1 MEKLRVGVIGLGG
14 IFSRVMA
21 DFRNARNCELYA
33 VAARD
38 IGRARGAAGKY
49 GAKRAFGSYEELA
62 ECQEVDM
69 VYVATPHSFH
79 RSHTLMCLAHGKHVL
94 CEKAFAMNGWEAREM
109 VSAARENGLF
119 IMEAMWTR
127 FMPAMEKL
135 RQLYAAGKLGEI
147 RHITAD
153 FGYAAEYDPKSR
165 IFAPELGGGALM
177 DVGIYPL
184 SICAMLVGTGAEDVQ
199 SQCVLAPSGVDVRT
213 SMQLR
218 YASGATAQLMSAT
231 DVNGTSRMTIYA
243 QRATVEIPDF
253 WHATRL
259 IINGKEM
266 KFPDENEGHHH
277 QFVHAA
283 DMIAAGRT
291 ESDVMPPDET
301 IRLMDIMTDVRLAHG
316 VRYPGE

>member
-14 IFSRVMA
+14 IFRRVMT
-21 DFRNARNCELYA
+21 DFHNARNCELYA

-38 IGRARGAAGKY
+38 IERAREAAVKY

-94 CEKAFAMNGWEAREM
+94 CEKAFAMNGREAREM

-135 RQLYAAGKLGEI
+135 RQLYAEGELGEI

-184 SICAMLVGTGAEDVQ
+184 SICAMLLGTEAEDIQ

-301 IRLMDIMTDVRLAHG
+301 IRLMDIMTDIRLAHG
-316 VRYPGE
+316 VRYPCE

>member
-1 MEKLRVGVIGLGG
+1 MKKLRVGVIGLGS
-14 IFSRVMA
+14 IFSRVMT
-21 DFRNARNCELYA
+21 DFHNARNCELYA

-38 IGRARGAAGKY
+38 IDRARAAALKY
-49 GAKRAFGSYEELA
+49 GAKRFFGSYEELA
-62 ECQEVDM
+62 ECPDVDM

-79 RSHTLMCLAHGKHVL
+79 REHTLMCLANGKHVL
-94 CEKAFAMNGWEAREM
+94 CEKAFAMNGREAREM
-109 VSAARENGLF
+109 TGFAREKRLF

-135 RQLYAAGKLGEI
+135 RQLHTTGELGEI
-147 RHITAD
+147 HHITAD
-153 FGYAAEYDPKSR
+153 FGYAANYDPESR
-165 IFAPELGGGALM
+165 IFAPGLGGGALL

-184 SICAMLVGTGAEDVQ
+184 SVCAMLLGTEVEEIQ
-199 SQCVLAPSGVDVRT
+199 SQCVPAPSGVDART

-218 YASGATAQLMSAT
+218 YASGATAQLMSAI
-231 DVNGTSRMTIYA
+231 DVNGTSRMTVYA
-243 QRATVEIPDF
+243 RRAMVEIPDF

-291 ESDVMPPDET
+291 SSDIMPPEET
-301 IRLMDIMTDVRLAHG
+301 VRLMDIMTGVRLANG
-316 VRYPGE
+316 IRYTGE

>member
-1 MEKLRVGVIGLGG
+1 MEKLRVGVIGLGS
-14 IFSRVMA
+14 IFSRVMT
-21 DFRNARNCELYA
+21 DFHNARNCELYA

-38 IGRARGAAGKY
+38 VGRARAAAAKY

-62 ECQEVDM
+62 ECPEVDM

-79 RSHTLMCLAHGKHVL
+79 RSQALMCLAHGKHVL
-94 CEKAFAMNGWEAREM
+94 CEKAFAMNGQEAREM
-109 VSAARENGLF
+109 IGFAREKGLF

-127 FMPAMEKL
+127 FLPAMAKL
-135 RQLYAAGKLGEI
+135 RQLYAEGELGEI

-153 FGYAAEYDPKSR
+153 FGYAAQYDPKSR

-184 SICAMLVGTGAEDVQ
+184 SICAMLLGTEAEAVQ

-218 YASGATAQLMSAT
+218 YASGATAQLMAAT

-243 QRATVEIPDF
+243 TRAMVEIPDF

-259 IINGKEM
+259 IINGNEM

-283 DMIAAGRT
+283 KMIAAGRT
-291 ESDVMPPDET
+291 DSDVMPAEET
-301 IRLMDIMTDVRLAHG
+301 IRLMDIMTGVRLAHG
-316 VRYPGE
+316 ARYPGE